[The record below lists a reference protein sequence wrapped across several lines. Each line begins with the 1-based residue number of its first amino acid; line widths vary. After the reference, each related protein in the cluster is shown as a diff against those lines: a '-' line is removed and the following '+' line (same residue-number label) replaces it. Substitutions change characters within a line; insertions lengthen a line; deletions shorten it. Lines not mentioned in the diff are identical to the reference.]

1 MELIHRQMGAE
12 GDAAVGRWAL
22 AVNNGV
28 AKSKKSNKIGK
39 IIAAIEAFGKF
50 GLPTI
55 YVAFNIF
62 FFFIG
67 MAA

>member
-1 MELIHRQMGAE
+1 MGAE
-12 GDAAVGRWAL
+12 GDAAEGRWAL

-28 AKSKKSNKIGK
+28 AKSKKSKKIEK

-50 GLPTI
+50 GLPAI
-55 YVAFNIF
+55 YVAFNIV

>member
-28 AKSKKSNKIGK
+28 AKSKSKKIEK

-50 GLPTI
+50 GLPAI
-55 YVAFNIF
+55 YVAFNIV